1 MNDSPNS
8 KPIIVAKFMA
18 LLGFLA
24 LVICT
29 YYLRSEVLALSHI
42 KFSADEVRAANELK
56 QLRESYPDR
65 VKQHEAAIKHYELQ
79 TEHYRKMLDMY
90 QNDYDEYVKRIEDKY
105 DPPPLPDAPMK
116 PDPPDVAEK
125 LYELNTDFR
134 TRKNQYFA
142 TSSRLNWLACAAALM
157 LVGGLVY
164 LLMFDANGQRW
175 HYLVALVISFV
186 FLIGPAFH
194 SIITGIIGFLEEPG
208 IY

>member
-1 MNDSPNS
+1 MSNS
-8 KPIIVAKFMA
+8 KPIVVAKIMA

-24 LVICT
+24 LVTCT

-90 QNDYDEYVKRIEDKY
+90 QNDYDEYVKRIDDRY
-105 DPPPLPDAPMK
+105 NPPPLPFAPTK

-125 LYELNTDFR
+125 LHEINTDFR

-142 TSSRLNWLACAAALM
+142 TSSRLNWLACIAALM

-164 LLMFDANGQRW
+164 LLMFDANGHRW

-194 SIITGIIGFLEEPG
+194 SILTGIIGFLEEPG
-208 IY
+208 IH

>member
-1 MNDSPNS
+1 MPNS
-8 KPIIVAKFMA
+8 KPIIVAKLMA

-24 LVICT
+24 LVTCT

-42 KFSADEVRAANELK
+42 IFSADEVRAANELK
-56 QLRESYPDR
+56 QRRESYPDR
-65 VKQHEAAIKHYELQ
+65 VKQHNAAIKHYELQ

-90 QNDYDEYVKRIEDKY
+90 QDDYDEYVKRIEDKY
-105 DPPPLPDAPMK
+105 DPPPLPDAPTK

-125 LYELNTDFR
+125 LYEINTDFR

-142 TSSRLNWLACAAALM
+142 TSSRLNWLACIAALM

-175 HYLVALVISFV
+175 HYLVALVISFA